1 MVIADTN
8 IWCDFFRHGDRTL
21 ASLIEND
28 FLAIHPLI
36 IGELSVGMLPNR
48 KQTIKDLQNLPTIR
62 TISDTEALTMIE
74 ERQLFGQGVQWNDIL
89 ILGAV
94 LTTPGALLWTRDRR
108 LAAIATDYQISYH
121 QNALG

>member
-8 IWCDFFRHGDRTL
+8 IWCDFFRHGDSTL
-21 ASLIEND
+21 ATLMEHD
-28 FLAIHPLI
+28 FLAIHPLV
-36 IGELSVGMLPNR
+36 IGELSVGMLPKR

-62 TISDTEALTMIE
+62 TISDTEAFTLIE

-94 LTTPGALLWTRDRR
+94 LTTLGALLWTRDRR
-108 LAAIATDYQISYH
+108 LAKIAASYNVCYQK
-121 QNALG
+121 